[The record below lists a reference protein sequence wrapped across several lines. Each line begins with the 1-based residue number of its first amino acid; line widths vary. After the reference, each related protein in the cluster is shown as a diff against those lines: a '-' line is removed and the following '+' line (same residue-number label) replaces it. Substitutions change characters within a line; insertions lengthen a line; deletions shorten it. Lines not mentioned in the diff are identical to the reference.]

1 MTPSRGSPLFGRL
14 WITREARAKSGLAS
28 GAVASASAGA
38 SLRTERVV
46 TTLHSGSDPLSRPK
60 PGSGDPPAAP
70 APDRTVDDAL
80 ARLAQPVFPDRP
92 VLALR
97 WSGTTQVSPQ
107 LNRHARNALISGIL
121 SLFCFGPLAG
131 IVAIVEGARAQRE
144 IAAARGYQTGEGLA
158 MTGLALGIA
167 VCASWLWALGLGW
180 VFSV

>member
-1 MTPSRGSPLFGRL
+1 M
-14 WITREARAKSGLAS
+14 
-28 GAVASASAGA
+28 
-38 SLRTERVV
+38 
-46 TTLHSGSDPLSRPK
+46 

-144 IAAARGYQTGEGLA
+144 IAAARGYQTLS
-158 MTGLALGIA
+158 LIHI
-167 VCASWLWALGLGW
+167 
-180 VFSV
+180 